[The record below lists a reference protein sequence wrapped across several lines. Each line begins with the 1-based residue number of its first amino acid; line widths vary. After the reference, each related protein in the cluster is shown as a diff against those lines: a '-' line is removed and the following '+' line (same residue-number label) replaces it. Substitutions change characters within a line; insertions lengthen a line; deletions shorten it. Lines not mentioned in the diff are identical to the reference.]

1 MDHTVKENYKKY
13 IPTYNIVFSNKK
25 KSGEYCLIIPVINE
39 GERIHALLERIVE
52 LGIHKKVDIIIVDGG
67 TTDGSL
73 DECYLKSQHVHTLLL
88 KTAKG
93 KLSAQLLCAYDYAQ
107 KLGYKGIVT
116 IDGNNKDDPMPIP
129 DFIKKIEEGIDFV
142 QASRFIR
149 GVTAVNTP
157 VSESER

>member
-39 GERIHALLERIVE
+39 GERIHALLERNVE

-93 KLSAQLLCAYDYAQ
+93 KLS
-107 KLGYKGIVT
+107 VT
-116 IDGNNKDDPMPIP
+116 VKYSSLSLT
-129 DFIKKIEEGIDFV
+129 F
-142 QASRFIR
+142 
-149 GVTAVNTP
+149 
-157 VSESER
+157 